1 MTRLRAAL
9 LSPTVRWNI
18 VGVAVVLALVAALWP
33 RTDSAPVPGSA
44 GTQATQQQDPA
55 RLAEVAAAANLDPC
69 PAADGPRSTGPLA
82 DLRLQCL
89 AGGQTVDLATA
100 LGGRPAVLNLWAWWC
115 GPCAKE
121 LPVMAEFA
129 ARAEPEVAVLT
140 VHSDPNQLRGLQ
152 AMRDYGVH
160 LASVQDSQQRL
171 GALAGAPAA
180 YPVTVLLRAD
190 GTVAQ
195 VLAVAF
201 SSVDQVASAVDRWLG
216 VQV

>member
-1 MTRLRAAL
+1 MTRVRAVL

-18 VGVAVVLALVAALWP
+18 VGVAVVLALVVALWP
-33 RTDSAPVPGSA
+33 RSSSPELPGTTGA
-44 GTQATQQQDPA
+44 QATQQQDPGK
-55 RLAEVAAAANLDPC
+55 LAEAAAAANLDPC
-69 PAADGPRSTGPLA
+69 PVAEGPRSSGPLA
-82 DLRLQCL
+82 GLRLQCL
-89 AGGQTVDLATA
+89 AGGQTVDLAAA

-129 ARAEPEVAVLT
+129 ERAEPKVAVLG
-140 VHSDPNQLRGLQ
+140 VHSDPNQLRGLL

-160 LASVQDSQQRL
+160 LPSVQDSQQRL

-180 YPVTVLLRAD
+180 YPATVLLRAD
-190 GTVAQ
+190 GSVAQ

-201 SSVDQVASAVDRWLG
+201 SSADEVASAVDQWLG